1 MHNVKIPTF
10 YYDRIITSLQGC
22 PKHGPESAAG
32 EGILVNR
39 LEVTWSK
46 SLLPVV
52 IWKSV
57 ENPCTKG
64 SISTKHVSCAFR
76 TRMLSN
82 ASLQISHHQH

>member
-46 SLLPVV
+46 SLLGR
-52 IWKSV
+52 WSYG
-57 ENPCTKG
+57 N
-64 SISTKHVSCAFR
+64 
-76 TRMLSN
+76 
-82 ASLQISHHQH
+82 Q